1 MKNVLLRLAHYSK
14 YKPPS
19 TNYFSSIVLPT
30 NSIYLSS
37 RFMYYI
43 VYFFFLSD
51 ESFDLNANDV
61 QVIEDPISPEQSIH
75 IEMKSSS
82 EDSENR

>member
-1 MKNVLLRLAHYSK
+1 MKNVLQHLAHYTRCRPHRK
-14 YKPPS
+14 
-19 TNYFSSIVLPT
+19 NYFSIIVLPT
-30 NSIYLSS
+30 PFILVIYVLHCVL
-37 RFMYYI
+37 F
-43 VYFFFLSD
+43 VPSD

-75 IEMKSSS
+75 IDMKSSS

>member
-1 MKNVLLRLAHYSK
+1 MFF
-14 YKPPS
+14 S
-19 TNYFSSIVLPT
+19 TIVLPT
-30 NSIYLSS
+30 PFTLVQDLCITLC
-37 RFMYYI
+37 I
-43 VYFFFLSD
+43 FFSSD

-75 IEMKSSS
+75 IDMKSSS